1 MRALLFALLL
11 AARLRA
17 AACFGYESIYARII
31 EEQVLVKFTEHVTM
45 AGTMMTAFSTGWL
58 YNGTVVLDDVRALV
72 YTQALAASDD
82 VYFVWTGHPSGAF
95 VGYYNKGFLA
105 AANGS
110 RALGRRLHG
119 DPPRLARR
127 RVRLAFADV
136 DPASVLAYIRE
147 ASSGYVVVASV
158 PNATQLHAPST
169 TLNSASEVLFYE
181 ALSHPND
188 LIRTSAA
195 HLEATGS
202 WNRTGGPFDHAGLYY
217 DVAAITDNGL
227 DWNLV
232 TLQRQSC
239 PEGYYTSLAP
249 GDYGSCQARLR
260 GLPATGFVCDAVTVT
275 LETLPLDAGYMRL
288 HDESTEA
295 LACLGGKTA
304 CPGEAGRVGC
314 DGGHFEAFSPYCSVC
329 EPGYYLDATRCAPCG
344 RGLGVRAGVGFA
356 LAAVVVLLVARY
368 LATAGSSRAQS
379 AKLVRRERLYNK
391 LKSKWRIVFV
401 SFQIVYSLPN
411 LLNGVRFPRLM
422 RVQFEALHVLTLD
435 GVKVATA
442 TATVVVTYFVL
453 PSVTLKILQIFD
465 CEVLDDAGGKQAFL
479 FADYSVRC
487 GGFDYFVYTIYA
499 ILAVFVWPVGV
510 PLLYFTLLHRHKH
523 EINPSVVVA
532 APSDA
537 GSARARSLEIRSANG
552 NIRHLGL
559 LYTPYEPHMWWWE
572 IAEIAR
578 RLLSTSFLLVVSRG
592 AVGRLFFGIMISLA
606 STKLLAVFE
615 PYISDSDDNL
625 AEMLQWL
632 VTVNL
637 LASLGIVVGHGSAA
651 LAVASMSLQVVALG
665 AAFVLIKNDITRE
678 RKVFEEAMEELRKDI
693 DEYKSALE
701 ATAGD
706 YVGWPRASASALL
719 REAPRAPPTD
729 EADAAAVERRRP
741 GAARAASTSTWTGAA
756 DTGCS
761 RSAAQHC
768 ARVEDHAS
776 PSCSTQLLMMM
787 RSAIMRSALCLAV
800 ASALVQPRGPGV
812 RPLKNAGAA
821 RPLKT
826 RRVDA
831 PPTIVSAKG
840 DLEGDAKVGS
850 SGFRQLVGF
859 RGAADTEDEPLWKI
873 RVQLTKPGTWVPLIW
888 GVACG
893 AAASGNYRW
902 PLLGGASLAEGGE
915 DLAKA
920 LTCMVLSGPCLTG
933 FCQTINDWYDRDLD
947 AINEPYRPIP
957 SGRITEEEVFQQVYA
972 LLFGGLA
979 LAFGCDAWAG
989 HDVLGNPLNSIG
1001 LIACFGAVV
1010 SYLYSA
1016 PPFKLKAEGWR
1027 GSFALGASYIALPW
1041 WCGQAMFG
1049 EVGAGAAGGELTPD
1063 VVVLTV
1069 LYSFAGLGIAIVND
1083 FKSIEGDRELGLKS
1097 LPVAFGIDGA
1107 KYICAGMI
1115 DVTQISVAAY
1125 LAYIGET
1132 TYALILGGLIAPQI
1146 WAQTQYLLKDPV
1158 KYDVKYQGTAQP
1170 FLVFGILTTA
1180 LAVSHHGGALAGL
1193 A

>member
-1 MRALLFALLL
+1 
-11 AARLRA
+11 
-17 AACFGYESIYARII
+17 
-31 EEQVLVKFTEHVTM
+31 
-45 AGTMMTAFSTGWL
+45 
-58 YNGTVVLDDVRALV
+58 
-72 YTQALAASDD
+72 
-82 VYFVWTGHPSGAF
+82 
-95 VGYYNKGFLA
+95 
-105 AANGS
+105 
-110 RALGRRLHG
+110 
-119 DPPRLARR
+119 
-127 RVRLAFADV
+127 
-136 DPASVLAYIRE
+136 
-147 ASSGYVVVASV
+147 
-158 PNATQLHAPST
+158 
-169 TLNSASEVLFYE
+169 
-181 ALSHPND
+181 
-188 LIRTSAA
+188 
-195 HLEATGS
+195 
-202 WNRTGGPFDHAGLYY
+202 
-217 DVAAITDNGL
+217 
-227 DWNLV
+227 
-232 TLQRQSC
+232 
-239 PEGYYTSLAP
+239 
-249 GDYGSCQARLR
+249 
-260 GLPATGFVCDAVTVT
+260 
-275 LETLPLDAGYMRL
+275 MRL

-304 CPGEAGRVGC
+304 CPAEAGRRVGC

-435 GVKVATA
+435 VSAIFPLGCMRGGGFYGGLLFITICPVAFVGLIWALMSLRALRPSDAATWQDLKVATA

-537 GSARARSLEIRSANG
+537 GSARARSVHAVYGRASASAEALASEERLARQLEIRSANG

-651 LAVASMSLQVVALG
+651 LAVGSMSLQVVALG

-706 YVGWPRASASALL
+706 YTSTLASSLRGAALL
-719 REAPRAPPTD
+719 RGAPRAPP
-729 EADAAAVERRRP
+729 ADSGRR
-741 GAARAASTSTWTGAA
+741 GT
-756 DTGCS
+756 
-761 RSAAQHC
+761 
-768 ARVEDHAS
+768 
-776 PSCSTQLLMMM
+776 
-787 RSAIMRSALCLAV
+787 LCLAV
-800 ASALVQPRGPGV
+800 ASALVQPRGPA
-812 RPLKNAGAA
+812 RAA
-821 RPLKT
+821 LKT

-1027 GSFALGASYIALPW
+1027 GSFALGASYITLPW

-1125 LAYIGET
+1125 LASG
-1132 TYALILGGLIAPQI
+1132 PRP
-1146 WAQTQYLLKDPV
+1146 QYLLKDPV